1 MGSTYCPQK
10 LLGKVK
16 GFSEEFFPGAGSDPD
31 FSLKLWNNG
40 VRLFKMVGKSKV
52 YHFESKTLRDEK
64 KFKYFNV
71 SDIGSKSSKIFLK
84 KWGISIKFFKKY
96 YLKANTNFKSELQE
110 PDINLFYLIDMLFC
124 KIKFLYLKI
133 LFKNKF

>member
-1 MGSTYCPQK
+1 M
-10 LLGKVK
+10 LD
-16 GFSEEFFPGAGSDPD
+16 FIPD

-96 YLKANTNFKSELQE
+96 YLKANTIFKSELQE
-110 PDINLFYLIDMLFC
+110 PDINLFYLIDMLLC

-133 LFKNKF
+133 LFKNKVWW